1 MRRTAGH
8 FEALLAVCAA
18 ALAAGCDEAT
28 HPAPREEQRATN
40 SVAYLKSLCDGRN
53 SVVVTQEITVQ
64 GYVAANDRYGEF
76 TKSLVIEDAT
86 GGITVAA
93 DLESVADVCPFGYVA
108 TLRCHGLVL
117 CDYGGKIQIGV
128 APEGSGAGRIP
139 AEDFARYVSI
149 RMPEADEGLRAEAVT
164 IDRIAER
171 HIDTRVRIDG
181 VHFPQAGAKWCD
193 TDPQTGRSVTTER
206 TLADDEGHTLPVR
219 TAGTCTYAKE
229 PIPAGT
235 GSIYGV
241 IDYFDGKYTL
251 RVTNRTSCFRRTVS
265 DVRDGVG
272 EYIAAGRAP
281 ADQRWS
287 ASQSISFS
295 CRIFSPDTEEMNTAG
310 TPSGR
315 CARIS
320 RISPSSSMS
329 HLVTASNR
337 SLSSSSGLYCV
348 SSPSR
353 MS

>member
-8 FEALLAVCAA
+8 FEALLTVCAA

-229 PIPAGT
+229 PVPAGT

-251 RVTNRTSCFRRTVS
+251 RVTNRDILCP
-265 DVRDGVG
+265 
-272 EYIAAGRAP
+272 E
-281 ADQRWS
+281 
-287 ASQSISFS
+287 
-295 CRIFSPDTEEMNTAG
+295 N
-310 TPSGR
+310 
-315 CARIS
+315 
-320 RISPSSSMS
+320 
-329 HLVTASNR
+329 
-337 SLSSSSGLYCV
+337 GL
-348 SSPSR
+348 
-353 MS
+353 

>member
-139 AEDFARYVSI
+139 AEDFARYVSV
-149 RMPEADEGLRAEAVT
+149 RMPEADEGLPKPSRSTGSRNGISTPASGSTACIFRRRARNGAT
-164 IDRIAER
+164 P
-171 HIDTRVRIDG
+171 TRRR
-181 VHFPQAGAKWCD
+181 AGA
-193 TDPQTGRSVTTER
+193 
-206 TLADDEGHTLPVR
+206 
-219 TAGTCTYAKE
+219 
-229 PIPAGT
+229 
-235 GSIYGV
+235 
-241 IDYFDGKYTL
+241 
-251 RVTNRTSCFRRTVS
+251 
-265 DVRDGVG
+265 
-272 EYIAAGRAP
+272 
-281 ADQRWS
+281 
-287 ASQSISFS
+287 
-295 CRIFSPDTEEMNTAG
+295 
-310 TPSGR
+310 
-315 CARIS
+315 
-320 RISPSSSMS
+320 
-329 HLVTASNR
+329 
-337 SLSSSSGLYCV
+337 
-348 SSPSR
+348 
-353 MS
+353 

>member
-128 APEGSGAGRIP
+128 AP
-139 AEDFARYVSI
+139 
-149 RMPEADEGLRAEAVT
+149 
-164 IDRIAER
+164 
-171 HIDTRVRIDG
+171 
-181 VHFPQAGAKWCD
+181 
-193 TDPQTGRSVTTER
+193 
-206 TLADDEGHTLPVR
+206 
-219 TAGTCTYAKE
+219 
-229 PIPAGT
+229 
-235 GSIYGV
+235 
-241 IDYFDGKYTL
+241 
-251 RVTNRTSCFRRTVS
+251 
-265 DVRDGVG
+265 
-272 EYIAAGRAP
+272 
-281 ADQRWS
+281 
-287 ASQSISFS
+287 
-295 CRIFSPDTEEMNTAG
+295 
-310 TPSGR
+310 
-315 CARIS
+315 
-320 RISPSSSMS
+320 
-329 HLVTASNR
+329 
-337 SLSSSSGLYCV
+337 
-348 SSPSR
+348 
-353 MS
+353 

>member
-193 TDPQTGRSVTTER
+193 TDPQTGRSVC
-206 TLADDEGHTLPVR
+206 G
-219 TAGTCTYAKE
+219 
-229 PIPAGT
+229 
-235 GSIYGV
+235 
-241 IDYFDGKYTL
+241 GK
-251 RVTNRTSCFRRTVS
+251 N
-265 DVRDGVG
+265 
-272 EYIAAGRAP
+272 
-281 ADQRWS
+281 
-287 ASQSISFS
+287 
-295 CRIFSPDTEEMNTAG
+295 EM
-310 TPSGR
+310 
-315 CARIS
+315 
-320 RISPSSSMS
+320 
-329 HLVTASNR
+329 
-337 SLSSSSGLYCV
+337 
-348 SSPSR
+348 
-353 MS
+353 

>member
-117 CDYGGKIQIGV
+117 CDYGGKIQI
-128 APEGSGAGRIP
+128 
-139 AEDFARYVSI
+139 
-149 RMPEADEGLRAEAVT
+149 
-164 IDRIAER
+164 
-171 HIDTRVRIDG
+171 DTRVRIDG

-229 PIPAGT
+229 PVPAGT

-251 RVTNRTSCFRRTVS
+251 RVTNRDILFP
-265 DVRDGVG
+265 
-272 EYIAAGRAP
+272 E
-281 ADQRWS
+281 
-287 ASQSISFS
+287 
-295 CRIFSPDTEEMNTAG
+295 N
-310 TPSGR
+310 
-315 CARIS
+315 
-320 RISPSSSMS
+320 
-329 HLVTASNR
+329 
-337 SLSSSSGLYCV
+337 GL
-348 SSPSR
+348 
-353 MS
+353 